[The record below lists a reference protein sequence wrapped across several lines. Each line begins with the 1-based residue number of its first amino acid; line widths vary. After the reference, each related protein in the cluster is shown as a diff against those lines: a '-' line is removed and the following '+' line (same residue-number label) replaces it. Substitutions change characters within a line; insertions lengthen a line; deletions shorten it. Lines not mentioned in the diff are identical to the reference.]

1 MGKPIT
7 VLGFL
12 GTQLDASAHGKPEL
26 ERFRRWRPTVGL
38 VSHEALPVSRLVLLH
53 PPRFDALAELVS
65 RDVAKASPETE
76 VERLEL
82 KVRDP
87 WDFEEVFAALLDFS
101 RSRSFENE
109 ELLVHITTGT
119 HVQQICLFL
128 LVEARWLP
136 GRLVQTSP
144 PPVADRK
151 SARAAR
157 EESGAGRFQI
167 VDLDL
172 ARYDAIAR
180 RFAKERAASVDAL
193 KQGIATK
200 NAAYN
205 RTIEALEKVVLKTR
219 APILL
224 EGPTGAGKTQL
235 ARRLY
240 DLKKARGLI
249 SGPFVDVN
257 CATLRGDGASSTLFG
272 HEKGAFTGAIASRSG
287 LLKSAD
293 KGMLFLDEIGEL
305 GLDEQAML
313 LRAVE
318 DRAFR
323 PVGSDREVK
332 SDFSLLAGTNR
343 DLRRDVAEGRF
354 REDLLARIDVWTFRL
369 PGLKERLEDFEPNLA
384 FQLERVS
391 LRTGTRITMTREA
404 QARFVRFARAP
415 EALWSAS
422 FRDLD
427 AAVTRMATLAPDG
440 RIGEA
445 DVKAEIERLHHA
457 WRRGSAKPGETDDV
471 LASVLSPEAL
481 DDLDLFD
488 RAQLAE
494 VIRTCRASRSIS
506 DAGRTLFAA
515 SRKKRS
521 SVNDADRLRKYLA
534 RFSLT
539 FEDLHA
545 TPPNA

>member
-1 MGKPIT
+1 MAKPIT
-7 VLGFL
+7 VVGLL

-38 VSHEALPVSRLVLLH
+38 VSHETLPVARLVLLH
-53 PPRFDALAELVS
+53 PPNFAPLAKLVS
-65 RDVAKASPETE
+65 GDVKKASPHTE
-76 VERLEL
+76 VEALEL
-82 KVRDP
+82 AVRDP
-87 WDFEEVFAALLDFS
+87 WDFEEVFAALLDFA

-109 ELLVHITTGT
+109 ELLIHITTGT

-144 PPVADRK
+144 PPVGERK
-151 SARAAR
+151 NTRAAK
-157 EESGAGRFQI
+157 EESGAGRYQI

-205 RTIEALEKVVLKTR
+205 RTIEQLEKVVLKTR

-249 SGPFVDVN
+249 SGPFVEVN

-272 HEKGAFTGAIASRSG
+272 HDKGAFTGAITSRSG

-318 DRAFR
+318 DRSFR

-332 SDFSLLAGTNR
+332 SDFLLLAGTNR
-343 DLRRDVAEGRF
+343 DLRRDVADGRF
-354 REDLLARIDVWTFRL
+354 REDLLARIDVWSFRL
-369 PGLKERLEDFEPNLA
+369 PGLRERIEDFEPNLG

-391 LRTGTRITMTREA
+391 LRTGSRISMTREA
-404 QARFVRFARAP
+404 KARFVSFAHSP
-415 EALWSAS
+415 EALWPAS

-427 AAVTRMATLAPDG
+427 AAVTRMATLAADG

-445 DVKAEIERLHHA
+445 DVKAEIERLHQA
-457 WRRGSAKPGETDDV
+457 WRRGSQRSGATEDT
-471 LASVLSPEAL
+471 LASIFSTEAL
-481 DDLDLFD
+481 EEIDLFD

-494 VIRTCRASRSIS
+494 VIRVCLTARSLS

-534 RFSLT
+534 RFDLT
-539 FEDLHA
+539 FEGLR
-545 TPPNA
+545 